1 MPYIVIYNGEH
12 AGNNAVAIEP
22 MTGAPDAYHNGI
34 GIISLDKGNEFKCSY
49 SIEVS

>member
-22 MTGAPDAYHNGI
+22 MTGAPEYAMEYAP
-34 GIISLDKGNEFKCSY
+34 SMLK
-49 SIEVS
+49 